1 MKETALLVNYR
12 KAHSAFRGSGLIS
25 SGKEYFLFVNLHKNA
40 DVKESI
46 NYQDVFVTSKVFQW
60 ESPNTTSQDSERGK
74 DLVFNYKRGTNLHL
88 FVRKFE
94 KVESLAQP
102 FTYLGKTICQH
113 AEGNKPIKM
122 LLALEHEVP
131 ADLYFEFVTKV

>member
-1 MKETALLVNYR
+1 M
-12 KAHSAFRGSGLIS
+12 
-25 SGKEYFLFVNLHKNA
+25 NLHKNQG
-40 DVKESI
+40 VKESI
-46 NYQDVFVTSKVFQW
+46 NYTDVYLTSKVFQW

-74 DLVFNYKRGTNLHL
+74 DLVFNYKRGINLHL

-94 KVESLAQP
+94 EVEGLAQP

-113 AEGNKPIKM
+113 AEGNKPIRM
-122 LLALEHEVP
+122 LLALENEVP